1 MNARTLAS
9 LRQAERQRTIA
20 LINGKRA
27 IRMSRIFAE
36 VGNGEYRRRHLEV
49 AALHRQRAT
58 TAANRIALI
67 KSNVKE
73 QHS

>member
-1 MNARTLAS
+1 MNAKTLAA
-9 LRQAERQRTIA
+9 LKTAERQRVIA

-27 IRMSRIFAE
+27 IRMSHIFAE

-49 AALHRQRAT
+49 AALHRQRAII
-58 TAANRIALI
+58 AANRIALI

-73 QHS
+73 HLS